1 MITAQ
6 IFGLFPLSGLFTD
19 DPDNVKFKWIS
30 LRTAF
35 SLSFICLAIFAT
47 FSIFIHQY
55 QQGPL
60 TPGVLGKKN
69 GSIFGEK

>member
-35 SLSFICLAIFAT
+35 SLSFICLDIFAIF
-47 FSIFIHQY
+47 SSFIHQY

-60 TPGVLGKKN
+60 TPGALGKKN
-69 GSIFGEK
+69 